1 MTTTEEEITMPVAM
15 LLDNPA
21 GSPELYARIRR
32 ELRLEGPAGGIVH
45 IAGPSPHGGWRVIE
59 VFASE
64 EDAKHF
70 LEERFAPALRAV
82 GFSGPPPQPQLW
94 PVHNQMP

>member
-1 MTTTEEEITMPVAM
+1 MPVAM

-21 GSPELYARIRR
+21 GSPELYARIRQ
-32 ELRLEGPAGGIVH
+32 ELHLEAPAGGMVH
-45 IAGPSPHGGWRVIE
+45 IAGPGPQGGWRLIE

-64 EDAKHF
+64 DDAKQF

-82 GFSGPPPQPQLW
+82 GFSGQPPQPQFW
-94 PVHNQMP
+94 PVYNQMP